1 MASSLFTEGMARASA
16 AHPWRTVVAWVI
28 VFFLA
33 GGLAG
38 TFFFDTVTTEIK
50 FLNDPESERAEKLVE
65 DRLQRPTS
73 VTDLLIV
80 RSTEQTVDDAGFQQA
95 VEGIA
100 DKITA
105 LGAEVVTAARSYYVT
120 QDESQV
126 SDNRRSTIV
135 PIVLA
140 GGTAGAE
147 ENIAEVH
154 KAIDETTFPNGFE
167 VFITGEATLAR
178 EFTVG
183 AEEDLV
189 RGEAIG
195 IPGSAYHPRSGV
207 RSCRCRGHPY
217 HSGDRRNRRSYRPG
231 SRHWPGRRDE
241 CFRTEHDHDD
251 RPRSRDRLFA
261 VHRVT
266 VPRGAGKRHPHPRRY
281 RHSRRHCKPG
291 CLLQRCDGSSRAG
304 RPGVACTPLGSIGR
318 SPHSPTRRTWP
329 KHFLSKSS

>member
-195 IPGSAYHPRSGV
+195 IPVALIILVVVFGAVVAAVIPIILAIVAIVVAIGLVAVIGQAVEMNVFVQNMITMIGLAVGIDYSLFIVSRYREERARDIPIHDAIGIAGATASRAVFFSGV
-207 RSCRCRGHPY
+207 TVVLALAGQGLRA
-217 HSGDRRNRRSYRPG
+217 RRWVR
-231 SRHWPGRRDE
+231 
-241 CFRTEHDHDD
+241 
-251 RPRSRDRLFA
+251 
-261 VHRVT
+261 
-266 VPRGAGKRHPHPRRY
+266 
-281 RHSRRHCKPG
+281 
-291 CLLQRCDGSSRAG
+291 
-304 RPGVACTPLGSIGR
+304 
-318 SPHSPTRRTWP
+318 
-329 KHFLSKSS
+329 